1 MADKE
6 KYCENCKEKEQEYS
20 DSFWFFVIV
29 MLAFAMPFPQ
39 TDYKLREEVAE
50 LKGKVSVLEQ
60 FAVADRRG

>member
-6 KYCENCKEKEQEYS
+6 KYCEHCKGSEQGYS
-20 DSFWFFVIV
+20 DSLWFFVI
-29 MLAFAMPFPQ
+29 MLLAFGAPFSN

-60 FAVADRRG
+60 LAVADRRG